1 MKSTKIFIA
10 LTFLLAFAV
19 SVSAQDDV
27 KVSKISGETINSI
40 LFEISVSKTKIKRGE
55 DIIVNYVVKNQSKKT
70 IYFVTNPSSPT
81 VRSHNIGVLKI
92 YSQVIYPDA
101 HYEYNYDLIK
111 ISPNNTYKNKLII
124 KAETYLTDKKYS
136 FEDAAIQADFS
147 YLFDISKL
155 DGCKEADY
163 SLPCLNEVHKS
174 SKTLTLGNTVVDIK
188 K

>member
-1 MKSTKIFIA
+1 MKSAKVFIG
-10 LTFLLAFAV
+10 LTFLLAFVV

-27 KVSKISGETINSI
+27 KVSKIRGETEDSI
-40 LFEISVSKTKIKRGE
+40 VFEIFVSKTKIKRGE
-55 DIIVNYVVKNQSKKT
+55 DITVNYLVKNQSKKT

-81 VRSHNIGVLKI
+81 VRSHDIGVLKI

-101 HYEYNYDLIK
+101 HFEYNYDLIK
-111 ISPNNTYKNKLII
+111 ISPNKTYKNKLII
-124 KAETYLTDKKYS
+124 KAETYLSDKKYG

-163 SLPCLNEVHKS
+163 SLPCLNEVYQN
-174 SKTLTLGNTVVDIK
+174 SKTLTLGNIVVDIEK
-188 K
+188 